1 MVWWNIHVIAVW
13 SVFPFILQHWNSV
26 DPFIFLSLSY
36 DLKLKL
42 KRSWGLQEGSCFA
55 FLSWSPGRLDIW
67 WSRQYVFTFFSIL
80 TEHPAE
86 DDGDKPLFFFLSVAG
101 DSGHPADMLWGQKK
115 GMLPKKQWKRD
126 ALQGTMVN
134 NLGFLVKY
142 LQHNTSTFKS
152 LSSWNT
158 TRAIRESSND
168 TKYLL
173 LKRWLA
179 VGYRHVCSWPI
190 ISAWSGLQGGVGSFD
205 LGKQDCHNK
214 FRGPCDLRF
223 RCHWGSDC
231 QGKHWSH
238 RVREEELGRRHVTH
252 AESSFSSTLG
262 WAAKWSG
269 L

>member
-1 MVWWNIHVIAVW
+1 MKHTCY
-13 SVFPFILQHWNSV
+13 S
-26 DPFIFLSLSY
+26 SLVCFSLHFAT
-36 DLKLKL
+36 LKLCRPIYLFVSLIRL
-42 KRSWGLQEGSCFA
+42 KVEVEEIMRFARRFLLCFPVLITRTSWHLMIKTICLYILFYSDGTSC
-55 FLSWSPGRLDIW
+55 WRW
-67 WSRQYVFTFFSIL
+67 WRHVFM
-80 TEHPAE
+80 
-86 DDGDKPLFFFLSVAG
+86 FFLSVAG

-252 AESSFSSTLG
+252 AGIFRLPLAWLSS
-262 WAAKWSG
+262 
-269 L
+269 

>member
-1 MVWWNIHVIAVW
+1 MCSLVCFFAT
-13 SVFPFILQHWNSV
+13 LKLY
-26 DPFIFLSLSY
+26 PFIFLSLSY

-42 KRSWGLQEGSCFA
+42 KRSWGLQVASCFA

-67 WSRQYVFTFFSIL
+67 WSRRYVFTFFSIL
-80 TEHPAE
+80 TEHPVE
-86 DDGDKPLFFFLSVAG
+86 DDGDMPLCFSC
-101 DSGHPADMLWGQKK
+101 LWRAIPGIQHQICCGVRKRN
-115 GMLPKKQWKRD
+115 KKQWKRD

-158 TRAIRESSND
+158 KRAIRESSND

-205 LGKQDCHNK
+205 LGEQDCHNK

-252 AESSFSSTLG
+252 ARIFLLVYPWLG